1 VFKFLVPTTKEYQ
14 SKDVLPIRVRWLF
27 QDYKK
32 EFKTDLFIKR
42 KDWDFKREV
51 PKASCDPVIRKQFF
65 DYEEK
70 ANDIWYELKKGSIP
84 FHQILEVWNSGSLK
98 VRSVDAF
105 IETHLKRLKTST
117 LTSRKNSL
125 RSFKKHLFGNTDQPL
140 MVADITNRNCR
151 IVYDNMRS
159 SSLAQAT
166 INTCLKGI
174 RATYN
179 DMYKYGVDGVKNE
192 LKIERGLIKK
202 SRPNIPTIL
211 RTEDYLKGI
220 DNIKSQLDWEAM
232 AIGVLSFA
240 LRGLDLVD
248 LFKISSSNI
257 ESVKKYEDY
266 FDIYITTESENE
278 HPAWLTLTR
287 SKVPDGSPMAI
298 NLSLGGEYTA
308 LLHLLKKSLESTRP
322 HLKTTD
328 SFALTSLHN
337 DFEFGK
343 YRALTQAQSKAFKK
357 LTGSP
362 YKVIRKSFRTLAS
375 VYCNVS
381 TEIGNALLG
390 QENQNIS
397 VNYLDMGQL
406 KDHIDS
412 VHQQVLREYKMND
425 IAIGLINKGRELW
438 VREDGSL
445 TPLTNLDLTFFEW
458 FYDLDR

>member
-1 VFKFLVPTTKEYQ
+1 MFKLLVPTTKEYVGN
-14 SKDVLPIRVRWLF
+14 DMLPIRIRWRLG
-27 QDYKK
+27 KLK
-32 EFKTDLFIKR
+32 TEFKTDILIKR

-105 IETHLKRLKTST
+105 IEAHLKRLKTST

-211 RTEDYLKGI
+211 RTEDFIQGI
-220 DNIKSQLDWEAM
+220 ERVTTQLEWEAM

-248 LFKISSSNI
+248 LFKLSSQNI
-257 ESVKKYEDY
+257 ESTKRYKNYY
-266 FDIYITTESENE
+266 DIYLTTQTDND
-278 HPAWLTLTR
+278 HPAWLTLIR
-287 SKVPDGSPMAI
+287 SKVPDGSPMTI
-298 NLSLGGEYTA
+298 NLSLSGEYTV
-308 LLHLLKKSLESTRP
+308 LMYYLRESFRDTRP
-322 HLKTTD
+322 TLQTGD
-328 SFALTSLHN
+328 AFALTSLHE
-337 DFEFGK
+337 DFDFNK
-343 YRALTQAQSKAFKK
+343 YRVLTQSQSKAFKK

-397 VNYLDMGQL
+397 ANYLEMGQL

-412 VHQQVLREYKMND
+412 VHQEILRKYKMDD
-425 IAIGLINKGRELW
+425 IALRLISRAKTLTVNKDNRLSKIT
-438 VREDGSL
+438 D
-445 TPLTNLDLTFFEW
+445 LDLSYFEW
-458 FYDLDR
+458 

>member
-1 VFKFLVPTTKEYQ
+1 MFKFLVPTTKEYQ
-14 SKDVLPIRVRWLF
+14 NKDVLPIRVRWLF
-27 QDYKK
+27 QDHKK
-32 EFKTDLFIKR
+32 EFKTDILIKR

-51 PKASCDPVIRKQFF
+51 PKASCDPDVRMQFF
-65 DYEEK
+65 NYEEK
-70 ANDIWYELKKGSIP
+70 ANDIWYELKKGTFP
-84 FHQILEVWNSGSLK
+84 FHRIQEQWNSGS
-98 VRSVDAF
+98 VRVSSVDSF
-105 IETHLKRLKTST
+105 IEVHLKRLKTST
-117 LTSRKNSL
+117 LVSRKNSL
-125 RSFKKHLFGNTDQPL
+125 RAFKKHLFGSTDMPL
-140 MVADITNRNCR
+140 RVGDVTNRNCR
-151 IVYDNMRS
+151 VVYDNMRKANLS
-159 SSLAQAT
+159 QAT

-179 DMYKYGVDGVKNE
+179 DMHKYGVDGVKNE

-202 SRPNIPTIL
+202 SRPKIPTIL
-211 RTEDYLKGI
+211 RTEDYLNGI

-257 ESVKKYEDY
+257 ESVKKYKDY
-266 FDIYITTESENE
+266 FDIYITTETENE
-278 HPAWLTLTR
+278 DPAWLTLTR

-322 HLKTTD
+322 HLATAD
-328 SFALTSLHN
+328 AFALTSLYN